1 MSFLPVRTLAL
12 VAALFLLV
20 ACDSAEERAEKHYQ
34 SALALME
41 AGDTDRALVELR
53 NVFDLNGFHKEARKL
68 YADTVLAQG
77 GVAEA
82 YGQYLRLIEQYPDT
96 PEVRLTLAELA
107 IGRGD
112 WEEAERHG
120 REAIRLAPNLAGVKA
135 VKVALD
141 YRGAV
146 IAKDD
151 AAKQTAAEAARALF
165 SSERETRLAR
175 RVVIDYLAS
184 GTTPLAAIP
193 EIDRALETEP
203 GAIELYSMKLRLL
216 AQAKDE
222 AAIGPVLKTMFE
234 RFPDNQEVRGAL
246 IGWYLSQKDI
256 DGAEAFL
263 RQLAGPADGPPDG
276 HLAVVQLLQS
286 ARSPDAAR
294 AELDSL
300 IAANDGKP
308 NADIYRALK
317 AGLDFEAGQKD
328 TALAAME
335 AIIAA
340 AEPSDQTRRIK
351 VMLARMLEST
361 GNRVG
366 ARARIEEV
374 LAEDRTMVEALKMR
388 AAWLIAE
395 DRPGDAIIDLRAA
408 LDQNPR
414 DSATL
419 TLMAQAHERD
429 GSLDLAGE
437 RLALAVEVSGSAPDE
452 SLRYARFLLKQGRT
466 EAAEAVLADA
476 RRANP
481 ANVGVLSQL
490 ADLFLAA
497 QDWVR
502 AQEIG
507 TTLRQIGT
515 PEATTAA
522 QALQAALL
530 LGQGQTDDGIAL
542 LQAQI
547 GEGDEGLRAI
557 ALIVQTQ
564 VRAGKLPEATAYL
577 EGEMAKRPDAAQLKL
592 LRAGLHALA
601 GESDAAEAIFRDLV
615 AKDPKAET
623 PARLLYGLLV
633 SAGRGPE
640 ATAVLDAALAAQ
652 PTSGTLR
659 WMKAGELERAGD
671 IEGAIAVYEALYA
684 EDSNNVIVANNLA
697 SLITTHRTDA
707 ESLERAYAVARR
719 LRGSDVPAFQ
729 DTYGWIEYRRGN
741 LEEAVADLEPAAAG
755 LPNDALTQFHLGMTY
770 VALDR
775 KEDAARVLARAVELA
790 GDSPLPQF
798 KTARET
804 LATLPPPPAA
814 PEVPAPVPGPAQP

>member
-1 MSFLPVRTLAL
+1 MSFRPVRTLAL

-68 YADTVLAQG
+68 YADTVLKRG
-77 GVAEA
+77 EVAEA

-112 WEEAERHG
+112 WDEAERHG
-120 REAIRLAPNLAGVKA
+120 REAVRLAPDLAGVRA
-135 VKVALD
+135 LKVALD
-141 YRGAV
+141 YRAAV
-146 IAKDD
+146 IAKDE

-184 GTTPLAAIP
+184 GATPLAAIP
-193 EIDRALETEP
+193 EVDRALETEP
-203 GAIELYSMKLRLL
+203 GALELYSIKLRLL
-216 AQAKDE
+216 AQAGDE
-222 AAIGPVLKTMFE
+222 VAIGPVLKAMFE
-234 RFPDNQEVRGAL
+234 RFPDNQEIRGAL

-286 ARSPDAAR
+286 ARSPEAAR

-351 VMLARMLEST
+351 IMLARMLETT

-374 LAEDRTMVEALKMR
+374 LTEDRTMTEALKMR

-395 DRPGDAIIDLRAA
+395 DKPGDAIIDLRAA

-452 SLRYARFLLKQGRT
+452 SLRYARFLLQQGRT

-476 RRANP
+476 RRASP
-481 ANVGVLSQL
+481 AHVGVLAQL

-601 GESDAAEAIFRDLV
+601 GESAAAEAIFRDLV

-633 SAGRGPE
+633 SAGRAPE

-659 WMKAGELERAGD
+659 WMKAGEMERAGD
-671 IEGAIAVYEALYA
+671 IDGAIAVYEAMYA

-697 SLITTHRTDA
+697 SLITTHRTDP

-741 LEEAVADLEPAAAG
+741 LEEALADLEPAAAG
-755 LPNDALTQFHLGMTY
+755 LPNDAMTQFHLGMTY
-770 VALDR
+770 VALGR

-804 LATLPPPPAA
+804 LATLPPPPPTTEA
-814 PEVPAPVPGPAQP
+814 PAPAPGPAQP